1 MYLLS
6 STPMV
11 FRWQKQP
18 GAVKASDLP
27 VPPPSDVAP
36 ASSAGAVATVALAAK
51 ASEPLKMWEVNFFVA
66 GLDYFLLTN
75 HLRNCSFVHTP
86 VDPVVFPIACE
97 VVRHGRPRSPAKPKD
112 DSPSPK
118 TNDTKKVPSKMI
130 HSPDDQRQCWH
141 GKNWILKIHRTGPK
155 QSRYFLSAFFT

>member
-1 MYLLS
+1 MYFFSLAETTRCGEGLRS
-6 STPMV
+6 S
-11 FRWQKQP
+11 RS
-18 GAVKASDLP
+18 ASKRRGP
-27 VPPPSDVAP
+27 EQRGRSGHGRVGRQGVGTSDVR
-36 ASSAGAVATVALAAK
+36 
-51 ASEPLKMWEVNFFVA
+51 SEFFLA

>member
-1 MYLLS
+1 MYFFSLAETTRCGEGLRS
-6 STPMV
+6 SRSASKRRGPP
-11 FRWQKQP
+11 KQR
-18 GAVKASDLP
+18 GRSGHGRVGRQGVGTSE
-27 VPPPSDVAP
+27 DVR
-36 ASSAGAVATVALAAK
+36 
-51 ASEPLKMWEVNFFVA
+51 SEFFVA

-141 GKNWILKIHRTGPK
+141 RKNWILKIHRTGPK